1 MPYILSLLV
10 LWCCFAPAFP
20 IPFPTL
26 LRLDIY
32 EIYVQPFSSRL
43 QPLCPG
49 ASLTSQ
55 KTVQISHWWIILF
68 LFD

>member
-10 LWCCFAPAFP
+10 LWCRFAPA
-20 IPFPTL
+20 PFPTL

-32 EIYVQPFSSRL
+32 EMYVQPFPSRL
-43 QPLCPG
+43 QPLCPE